1 MTVDSTVGRLRVSQ
15 RVREIPASGIRKY
28 FDLVNT
34 IPDVISLGVGEPDFS
49 TPTHISSAAVAPLQ
63 DADYIATH
71 YTSNYGLLSLRQAL
85 ASHLGR
91 LYGVS
96 YDPASELL
104 ITVGVSEGLDIA
116 LRALV
121 DPGDE
126 VIIPEPSYVSYI
138 PCTVLAGGVP
148 VMVPTFE
155 RDGFEPQPEA
165 IAAAITPRTKVILL
179 GYPNNPTGAV
189 ARRETLERI
198 VALAIE
204 HDLFII
210 SDEIYDRLVYGQHR
224 HVCVSSLPGAQERTI
239 LLGGFS
245 KAYAMTGWRVGY
257 AAAPPDVL
265 EAMMKVHQYIIMCAP
280 SLAQMAAEVA
290 LQTGED
296 DVARMVAEYDRRR
309 RAIVDGLNALG
320 LPCFEPQGAFY
331 AFPDVSP
338 TGLSSSEFAER
349 LLREEH
355 VLVVPGDAFGPA
367 GAGHVRCSYATALPK
382 IEEALTRIGRFV
394 KQARG

>member
-96 YDPASELL
+96 YDPAAELL

-210 SDEIYDRLVYGQHR
+210 SDEIYDRLVYGRHR

-394 KQARG
+394 KRARG